1 MKTTRTEHYVRSAY
15 IFLLKYVSLNRM
27 SLLMA
32 FAAQFIIAV
41 QIELLLCEWLLAPW
55 TGEAAR
61 VEGFPIILNV
71 RDFWIDQCLITFCAF
86 LGVEHTVA
94 ILVVVVAFV
103 FVDGLACLFG
113 VGKKC
118 LIDLRLLLLY
128 HSFMCSSCA
137 VLSVQCSAV
146 ISTQFEKRFF
156 IIYIYIYVGV

>member
-1 MKTTRTEHYVRSAY
+1 
-15 IFLLKYVSLNRM
+15 M
-27 SLLMA
+27 SLLMT

-71 RDFWIDQCLITFCAF
+71 RDFWIDQCLITFCTF

-94 ILVVVVAFV
+94 ILIVVVAFV

-113 VGKKC
+113 GREEIFNW
-118 LIDLRLLLLY
+118 LTFIIILY
-128 HSFMCSSCA
+128 YLFMCSWCA
-137 VLSVQCSAV
+137 VLSVQCS
-146 ISTQFEKRFF
+146 
-156 IIYIYIYVGV
+156 YINPNWDYFYNI